1 MPGFAP
7 NRMPTLTKN
16 MFEIQQKGWI
26 DTNCKET
33 LRIHHRKVEKL
44 LQQTQIL
51 VYWKNQPHQ
60 KYQEV
65 LKELIPEIFMDA
77 YISISF
83 ASIGLYKQANAC
95 LRGELETALRLVY
108 FSTHPVEYDWW
119 KKGSE
124 WYLEAQSKDV
134 WGKEYHYFKQLEEV
148 KNLEKSTSGVHL
160 FSDIKTIFKKLSKF
174 VHGGASSFQTR
185 PGRISPKYL
194 KKEFNG
200 WATNFKQVQKYV
212 NTTLVCGFGEVFK
225 NMTDPHKKEI
235 LEVVNNSRYQSAIE
249 KSLNITL

>member
-1 MPGFAP
+1 MKTFKLNKMPE
-7 NRMPTLTKN
+7 LTKS
-16 MFEIQQKGWI
+16 MFEIQQRGWI

-44 LQQTQIL
+44 LEETQIL
-51 VYWKNQPHQ
+51 VYWKNQTHQ
-60 KYQEV
+60 KYQGV

-108 FSTHPVEYDWW
+108 FSTHPVEYAWW

-134 WGKEYHYFKQLEEV
+134 WGKEYQYFRQLEEV
-148 KNLEKSTSGVHL
+148 KNLEKSVSSLHL
-160 FSDIKTIFKKLSKF
+160 FTNIKTFYGKLSKF

-185 PGRISPKYL
+185 PERISPKYWRR
-194 KKEFNG
+194 EFSD
-200 WATNFKQVQKYV
+200 WAKNFQEVQKYV
-212 NTTLVCGFGEVFK
+212 NTILVCGFVEVFK
-225 NMTDPHKKEI
+225 NMTGEHKKVI
-235 LEVVNNSRYQSAIE
+235 LKVVSNSKYQLAIK
-249 KSLNITL
+249 KSLGLNP